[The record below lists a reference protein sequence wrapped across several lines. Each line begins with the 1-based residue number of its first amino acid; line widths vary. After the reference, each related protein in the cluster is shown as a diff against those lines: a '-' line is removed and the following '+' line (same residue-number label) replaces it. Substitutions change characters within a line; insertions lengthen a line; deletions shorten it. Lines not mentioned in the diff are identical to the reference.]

1 MNKLKITF
9 TQEQMQV
16 LNDALIELPFKKA
29 QPLIQ
34 HINAEIQRNF
44 DEKADDKPSGQVA
57 APDEF
62 RGD

>member
-1 MNKLKITF
+1 MINVNF
-9 TQEQMQV
+9 TKEQVQV
-16 LNDALIELPFKKA
+16 LNDALIELPFKRA

-44 DEKADDKPSGQVA
+44 DEKADDKPTGQTA